1 MIYRQ
6 LFRLASLLLTAA
18 VLLTGP
24 AHAKKGAIPLTVQVE
39 DGAGEPIITAAVR
52 HPVERERHRVNHV
65 TGAWTTT
72 ALYLPGGEVLKFDPG
87 MEIEF
92 EVTAPGYVSET
103 IRYIVRKRKNV
114 IEVTLMEMDLTED
127 REAHDD
133 PIIAFGRD
141 KPID

>member
-6 LFRLASLLLTAA
+6 LFLVSSLFLATT
-18 VLLTGP
+18 VLCSEP
-24 AHAKKGAIPLTVQVE
+24 AQAKKGPISLTVQVE
-39 DGAGEPIITAAVR
+39 DSIGEPIVSAAVR
-52 HPVERERHRVNHV
+52 HPEERERHRVNHV

-72 ALYLPGGEVLKFDPG
+72 ALYLPGGDILKFDPG
-87 MEIEF
+87 MEVEF

-114 IEVTLMEMDLTED
+114 IEVTLQEMDLAED
-127 REAHDD
+127 REAPED